1 MSEMKK
7 RGCMEQETT
16 GITISGLTKLCDE
29 LMVVRAKIDEI
40 KKQEKEVS
48 DEESRLE
55 KLILNHL
62 KEEGL
67 PNFKGDFGAVSVVPR
82 KSVIQPADMAEKMK
96 FFAYLKEQNLLW
108 EMVKVD
114 SRTLSSWAT
123 KEIEAK
129 EKNGILGWVPPGLK
143 PPTEIL
149 TLSVR
154 KK

>member
-1 MSEMKK
+1 
-7 RGCMEQETT
+7 METS
-16 GITISGLTKLCDE
+16 GITISGLTALCDE
-29 LMVVRAKIDEI
+29 LMVVRAKLDEI
-40 KKQEKEVS
+40 KKVEKEIS
-48 DEESRLE
+48 AEETRLE

-62 KEEGL
+62 KDEGL
-67 PNFKGDFGAVSVVPR
+67 PNFKGDFGSVSVVPR
-82 KSVIQPADMAEKMK
+82 RSVTQPEDMEHKMM
-96 FFAYLKEQNLLW
+96 FFNYLKEQDLLW